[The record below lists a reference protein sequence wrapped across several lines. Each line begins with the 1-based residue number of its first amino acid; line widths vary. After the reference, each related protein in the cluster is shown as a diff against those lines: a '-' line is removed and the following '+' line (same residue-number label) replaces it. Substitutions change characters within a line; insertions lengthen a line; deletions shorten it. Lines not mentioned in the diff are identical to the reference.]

1 MTMEDKTLVLSFLQ
15 MPRLGLNQ
23 QQIGDIE
30 RIIDGRRVGGD
41 LEAVSVTF
49 AQAAEMLGYHSKWSN
64 KTIQKFVE
72 KGRLVRSSPGRVT
85 LDSVRSFGKAVA
97 A

>member
-1 MTMEDKTLVLSFLQ
+1 MTIEDKTFLLSICQ

-23 QQIGDIE
+23 KQIGDIE
-30 RIIDGRRVGGD
+30 RVIDGRPTGD
-41 LEAVSVTF
+41 EIERVSVTF

-85 LDSVRSFGKAVA
+85 LESVRAFGKEA
-97 A
+97 AA